1 MGVQYKDYYK
11 ILGVSRNAT
20 QDEINK
26 AFRKLAKK
34 YHPDF
39 NPNNKEAE
47 EKFKEINEAYEVLKD
62 PEKRKRY
69 DMLGANWE
77 HGQNFDPPPGFENI
91 KFHFR
96 TGGGGGGFEG
106 FSDFFDLIFGD
117 LFGDSS
123 STTFKGR
130 NRSCRYSSDPF
141 GNSHTFYGSDMCG
154 DLGSQ
159 SADSEAEIEL
169 TLEDAYKG
177 GKKTITLSDGT
188 SSKVLT
194 VNIPPGVSEGSKI
207 RLAGQGRMGPD
218 GKKGDLYLKV
228 KLLPHHLF
236 KLEGNNVIL
245 DLPLTPWEAAL
256 GCSVTI
262 PTLDGRVELK
272 IPPGTSSGQKLRLR
286 GKGMGRG
293 AKRGDLF
300 ARVQIKVPKNL
311 SPRERELYEE
321 LKKVSNFNP
330 RNF

>member
-1 MGVQYKDYYK
+1 MAVKYKDYYK
-11 ILGVSRNAT
+11 ILGVPRNAT
-20 QDEINK
+20 QEEINK
-26 AFRKLAKK
+26 AFKKLAKK

-69 DMLGANWE
+69 DMLGADWE
-77 HGQNFDPPPGFENI
+77 HGQNFEPPPGFENVR
-91 KFHFR
+91 FHFS
-96 TGGGGGGFEG
+96 TSGGEGFEG

-117 LFGDSS
+117 VFGGSRGGRFRSS
-123 STTFKGR
+123 SRKSRFAG
-130 NRSCRYSSDPF
+130 NPF
-141 GNSHTFYGSDMCG
+141 SESGQFYGNDFFDQANVKG
-154 DLGSQ
+154 
-159 SADSEAEIEL
+159 ADSEAEIEL

-177 GKKTITLSDGT
+177 GKKTITLSDGA

-207 RLAGQGRMGPD
+207 RLAGQGQVGP
-218 GKKGDLYLKV
+218 GGARGDLYLKV

-236 KLEGNNVIL
+236 KVEGNNVIL

-256 GCSVTI
+256 GCSVSI

-272 IPPGTSSGQKLRLR
+272 VPPGTSSGQKLRLK
-286 GKGMGRG
+286 GKGLGRG
-293 AKRGDLF
+293 AKKGDFF

-311 SPRERELYEE
+311 SPRERELFEE
-321 LKKVSNFNP
+321 LKKISSFNP